1 MVNHICVYEMPVANF
16 DYEPTNPDMINSEV
30 QFNNYSTGGMYFDWT
45 FGDGNSSSDFNPSNT
60 YPEIGNETYAVQL
73 TVSTDYGCV
82 DIANDYVTIDEV
94 IQLYVPNA
102 VTINSDG
109 FNEKFTPVFMT
120 GFEPLG
126 YNLQIFN
133 RWGTLIFESQD
144 YNIGWDGTYQGVI
157 VQEGTY
163 IWKIEFRENQT
174 DITHREFGHVTVLK

>member
-1 MVNHICVYEMPVANF
+1 
-16 DYEPTNPDMINSEV
+16 
-30 QFNNYSTGGMYFDWT
+30 
-45 FGDGNSSSDFNPSNT
+45 
-60 YPEIGNETYAVQL
+60 
-73 TVSTDYGCV
+73 
-82 DIANDYVTIDEV
+82 
-94 IQLYVPNA
+94 
-102 VTINSDG
+102 
-109 FNEKFTPVFMT
+109 MT